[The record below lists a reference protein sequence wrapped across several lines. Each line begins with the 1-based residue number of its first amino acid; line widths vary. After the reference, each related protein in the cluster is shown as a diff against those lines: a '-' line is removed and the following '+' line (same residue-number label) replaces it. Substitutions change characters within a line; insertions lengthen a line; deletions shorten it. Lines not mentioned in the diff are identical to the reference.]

1 MSDYLGSLA
10 ARSLNLAEV
19 LRPRLAS
26 KFEPVSAS
34 GNFASGQSRYPSSIR
49 GQADTV
55 AERPEARTE
64 PPQSEGQNAISDM
77 NSMNPPVQSQS
88 PLSTAQYLPDAGSKP
103 GRNRKTSHQFNSGSV
118 GQSSMPEAKPRAGSS
133 EGRVDVL
140 AKAEEPSSKSSD
152 TLMSELSE
160 PILGPLQPGPDIS
173 ALSEQISLSQLS
185 PSRQASSSLAAPIA
199 GKRAET
205 NANAEMNSRSLGA
218 DSDIVPHCP
227 AYVRPEIRNQEI
239 WQESEALVGK
249 RVEDAA
255 VENNSLQSE
264 NTSPQQLPTGDG
276 TPGNHGD
283 ASVLSMRNKEPHRQS
298 EDVKHP
304 YDAMDNASWPVPS
317 QEMPHEST
325 TRHEW
330 ERSNPEI
337 VEYSSLPINPPEI
350 MSKEIGGSPADRHPN
365 INGQDHIHRG
375 QKDYLPYL
383 AARSIDERPSEY
395 VIQENHSDKSAS
407 GDLQSPG
414 GAQIQVKVRTME
426 PLRQSEDA
434 KHPHDAVDNASW
446 PVPSQEMP
454 HESTTRHEWER
465 SNPEIVEYSSL
476 PINPPEM
483 MRMEIGGSP
492 ADRHPNINGQDHI
505 HRGQK
510 DCLPYLAARTIIE
523 RSSEYVI
530 QENHSDQSASGDP
543 QSPGGAQ
550 IQVKVKP
557 EEIQG
562 LSHLTE
568 ADGSDL
574 KFDMTS
580 KSANLSV
587 EDHSLLSEDHG
598 QIDASSLEHLS
609 RLEDEGLKQVVD
621 SNPQSA
627 NRLGQEDIR
636 PSWGEAL
643 VETEAGQVG
652 IPGHL
657 QRPRADDAD
666 SKFDTASKSASLSAR
681 DHSLLGAAYG
691 QIDASSLEH
700 LSRLEAEGPRPIVD
714 IRPQSMNPSIRDQPS
729 TEKEENKMW
738 KENSKDKIGNSAAM
752 DRLAGS
758 DDAHM
763 DELISLSNY
772 ARRDHLLS
780 NAIENSGDES
790 IVSIRSDTIEILKKA
805 SEREVMSEPEE
816 KNKRH
821 SPEEIVA
828 DLFGRSPA
836 VSQFHGDAIAS
847 FSKKNGEVL
856 ALPSMKEAASKGPS
870 SNMIHLKQK
879 ISRTAEHPSNNL
891 GKNASV
897 YLRDKAA
904 LEGSERPD
912 SPIEPSRSV
921 HISRVKGATG
931 LGDAHTM
938 ARSNLMPEQVHATAH
953 LAARTSKGPSLKRD
967 SEKNLVE
974 RPEPSIKVTIGRI
987 EVRAIMSQE
996 KPAQKSSPKVQILS
1010 LDDYLRSRNGGR
1022 G

>member
-227 AYVRPEIRNQEI
+227 DYVRPEIRNQEI

-407 GDLQSPG
+407 GDL
-414 GAQIQVKVRTME
+414 
-426 PLRQSEDA
+426 
-434 KHPHDAVDNASW
+434 
-446 PVPSQEMP
+446 
-454 HESTTRHEWER
+454 
-465 SNPEIVEYSSL
+465 
-476 PINPPEM
+476 
-483 MRMEIGGSP
+483 
-492 ADRHPNINGQDHI
+492 
-505 HRGQK
+505 
-510 DCLPYLAARTIIE
+510 
-523 RSSEYVI
+523 
-530 QENHSDQSASGDP
+530 

-805 SEREVMSEPEE
+805 SDREVMSEPEE

-821 SPEEIVA
+821 SPEEMA
-828 DLFGRSPA
+828 SDLFGRSPA